1 MLNVSGI
8 NEISNQKICTNT
20 RTNNGAQ
27 GKELGISIFK
37 APIPYII
44 Y

>member
-1 MLNVSGI
+1 MLNVSEI
-8 NEISNQKICTNT
+8 NEISNQKICNNT

-27 GKELGISIFK
+27 GKELGISIFW
-37 APIPYII
+37 APPTYII